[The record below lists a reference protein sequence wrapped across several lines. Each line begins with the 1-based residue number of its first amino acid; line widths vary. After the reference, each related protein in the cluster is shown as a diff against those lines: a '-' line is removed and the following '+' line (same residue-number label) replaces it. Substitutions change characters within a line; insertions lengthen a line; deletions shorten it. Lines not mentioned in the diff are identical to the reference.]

1 MRTYLDSSVLLTAWK
16 RGQNHDKALSIMA
29 DEQRQFVTSQIV
41 KLELLPKAK
50 LERRASEVEFY
61 QRHFRD
67 AESHLTLSRELG
79 IEAQAL
85 AERHGLAAVDALH
98 LAAAVRLGADE
109 FITSELPGKPL
120 FRVTEL
126 KVISLHAL

>member
-1 MRTYLDSSVLLTAWK
+1 
-16 RGQNHDKALSIMA
+16 MA

-41 KLELLPKAK
+41 QLELLPKAK
-50 LERRASEVEFY
+50 FERRASEVEFY

-67 AESHLTLSRELG
+67 AESHLALSRELG

-85 AERHGLAAVDALH
+85 AKRHGLAAVDALH

-126 KVISLHAL
+126 KVVSLHAF